1 MGENKMRLALPVMT
15 AALFMISSANS
26 ASAQNVQKLV
36 GTWVGTTHSYMV
48 GSDGNLPVGGGTWE
62 NPKPFA
68 ANMEIKILKQDERRF
83 MGEFTIGNKPQGG
96 FIGVLSVD
104 GKEFAAITE
113 RGEAW
118 GRVIGRNKLS
128 VCYSNLP
135 GPKSPN
141 TSVGCTDIRRKK

>member
-1 MGENKMRLALPVMT
+1 MGENKMRLASPVIT
-15 AALFMISSANS
+15 AALLMISSVNS

-48 GSDGNLPVGGGTWE
+48 GSEGNLPVGGGTWE

-128 VCYSNLP
+128 VCYSNLA